1 MSNRLVSVLLASALI
16 AVPAAALAQSQPAQ
30 APQPAPAK
38 PAENTSVAPITVE
51 AAPKPKVIQQQSHL
65 FVEKFAAA
73 PNAEVDQI
81 GRWRDPVCVQVE
93 GLVPA
98 QGGLVKARIEEVAQ
112 AVGLPKAR
120 AACSANV
127 EIVFTDKP
135 QALMDSV
142 SKRREALLGYYHRH
156 DHDKLKVVT
165 RPIQAWYVTAT
176 QGGGDNN
183 AGALFAF
190 GGQGGGPV
198 IPVQV
203 EREVVDDPDNRPPTG
218 CGINHNFT
226 SCLQSV
232 FRNVFVVV
240 DTNRVKGQDLGLIT
254 DYIVMVA
261 LAQPN
266 SLDGC
271 NALPS
276 VIDLMAPHGC
286 PGRDTPDGL
295 TATDAAYL
303 TALYSSD
310 LEARKTGQQG
320 DISGR
325 MAKILTKATNGGR

>member
-1 MSNRLVSVLLASALI
+1 MPNRFASVLLASVLSTAS
-16 AVPAAALAQSQPAQ
+16 AAALAQSP
-30 APQPAPAK
+30 PAPAK
-38 PAENTSVAPITVE
+38 PAENTAVAPITVE

-65 FVEKFAAA
+65 FVEKYAAT

-98 QGGLVKARIEEVAQ
+98 QGGLVKARVEEVAQ
-112 AVGLPKAR
+112 AVGLPKTR
-120 AACSANV
+120 AGCNANV
-127 EIVFTDKP
+127 EIVFTNQP

-142 SKRREALLGYYHRH
+142 AKRREALLGYYHRH
-156 DHDKLKVVT
+156 DHDKLKIVNH
-165 RPIQAWYVTAT
+165 PIQAWYVTAT
-176 QGGGDNN
+176 QGGGGDN
-183 AGALFAF
+183 AGALFAY
-190 GGQGGGPV
+190 GGGTEGGAPI
-198 IPVQV
+198 IPIQT
-203 EREVVDDPDNRPPTG
+203 EKEVVDDPDNRPPTA

-232 FRNVFVVV
+232 FKNVFVVV
-240 DTNRVKGQDLGLIT
+240 DTNRVKGQDLGLLT

-261 LAQPN
+261 LSQPK

-276 VIDLMAPHGC
+276 VIDLYAPSGC
-286 PGRDTPDGL
+286 PGRDSPDGL

-303 TALYSSD
+303 TALYSAD
-310 LEARKTGQQG
+310 LEAKKVGEQG